1 MKTML
6 LLTAILLLA
15 LTEGSTT
22 PPAPDSSAEGGP
34 VTVQVTYRVQRGKE
48 AEFKAMVSRA
58 WEVYRR
64 DNLTLAEPHILLQ
77 GVDEDSLPR
86 FIEIFSWA
94 SRSIAEH
101 PTTNVWMVWNDL
113 HMLCEYRG
121 TNSHIRADKVKL
133 LVPSTK

>member
-1 MKTML
+1 MF
-6 LLTAILLLA
+6 LLTAISLLA

-22 PPAPDSSAEGGP
+22 RSAPDSSAEEGP
-34 VTVQVTYRVQRGKE
+34 VTVHVTYRVQRGKE
-48 AEFKAMVSRA
+48 VEFKAMVARA

-77 GVDEDSLPR
+77 GVDENSLPR

-101 PTTNVWMVWNDL
+101 PTTNVWKVWNDL
-113 HMLCEYRG
+113 HMLCEFRG
-121 TNSHIRADKVKL
+121 TNSYIRADKVKL
-133 LVPSTK
+133 LVPSAK